1 MAFQGRFMYPGS
13 DQGYTRPGND
23 FAAGGTGSGMGKMA
37 QGTASLGQG
46 LGPLGSMAG
55 SWEPGPVY
63 LIGLI
68 IFEMIVFHVLS
79 RVLSR

>member
-1 MAFQGRFMYPGS
+1 MYPGS
-13 DQGYTRPGND
+13 DQGYTRPGAD
-23 FAAGGTGSGMGKMA
+23 FASGGTGSGMGFMA